1 MWICRGECRC
11 PKKPEASDLELVL
24 SYLVWVLELNLT
36 LWKSRAAAEPFLQL
50 LSPRI

>member
-24 SYLVWVLELNLT
+24 SYRCGYWN
-36 LWKSRAAAEPFLQL
+36 
-50 LSPRI
+50 